1 MCHKSYVVSSN
12 KQSDSKHCRLHQTCI
27 NTEVKPCTNVCE
39 HAQFS
44 CVFLLRL
51 NIRLPS
57 ASANFSGPA
66 CMRFMRHMYGHHIG
80 SLQVLVRD
88 DDGHERIA
96 WLQSGEQGSDWLDTA
111 VNLYLERDD
120 YVSQRKTNAPI
131 MKVLTAGARFYHLLQ
146 KVEH

>member
-1 MCHKSYVVSSN
+1 
-12 KQSDSKHCRLHQTCI
+12 
-27 NTEVKPCTNVCE
+27 
-39 HAQFS
+39 
-44 CVFLLRL
+44 
-51 NIRLPS
+51 
-57 ASANFSGPA
+57 
-66 CMRFMRHMYGHHIG
+66 MRFMRHMYGHHIG

>member
-1 MCHKSYVVSSN
+1 MSGWMCHKSYDANGSSN
-12 KQSDSKHCRLHQTCI
+12 KQSDSKHCRLHQTCRS
-27 NTEVKPCTNVCE
+27 NEVKLYTINVCE
-39 HAQFS
+39 HAQFNF
-44 CVFLLRL
+44 VFLLRL
-51 NIRLPS
+51 NIRLPP

-120 YVSQRKTNAPI
+120 YVSQP
-131 MKVLTAGARFYHLLQ
+131 Q
-146 KVEH
+146 K